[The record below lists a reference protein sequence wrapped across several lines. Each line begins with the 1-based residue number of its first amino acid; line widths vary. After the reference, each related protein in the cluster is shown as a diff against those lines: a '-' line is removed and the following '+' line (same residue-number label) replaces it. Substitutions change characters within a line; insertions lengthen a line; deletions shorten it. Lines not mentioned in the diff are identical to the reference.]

1 MFIKLKCP
9 NCGLSIDSI
18 SGVKALEYMD
28 NPHLTMNCFCG
39 YDFHK
44 VESLND
50 DPILSKKSSIILSD
64 KHPKYNRDSSI
75 TL

>member
-18 SGVKALEYMD
+18 SGVKALEYID
-28 NPHLTMNCFCG
+28 SDLTMNCFCG
-39 YDFHK
+39 YDFHRVK
-44 VESLND
+44 DLTE
-50 DPILSKKSSIILSD
+50 DPILKKKPSMILSD